1 MGETMDSGNFFYAS
15 DLQLQILEAGL
26 NAGLK
31 KDETPLMLKLCQK
44 QSPAVDHDV

>member
-1 MGETMDSGNFFYAS
+1 MDSGNFFYAS

-26 NAGLK
+26 NGLK
-31 KDETPLMLKLCQK
+31 KDEMPAMLKLCQK